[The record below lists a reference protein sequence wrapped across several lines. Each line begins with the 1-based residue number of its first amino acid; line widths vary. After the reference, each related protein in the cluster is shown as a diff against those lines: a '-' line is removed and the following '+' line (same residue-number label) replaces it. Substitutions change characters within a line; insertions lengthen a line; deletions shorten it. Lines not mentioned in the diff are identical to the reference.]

1 MELVFV
7 SGNKHKL
14 EEARLILPEI
24 KIVSLEELDFHED
37 IPETADSL
45 KGNALIKARCIYE
58 RFGLSCFSDDTGLE
72 IDALM
77 GAPGVYSARYAGP
90 NASFKENVDKVLE
103 EMGSAENRSARFRT
117 SVALILNGQESVF
130 EGAVEGSIT
139 RQEYGNEG
147 FGYDS
152 IFKPTG
158 DSRTFAQ
165 MNLSDKNTFS
175 HRARAMQKLCDFLV
189 AIER

>member
-24 KIVSLEELDFHED
+24 KIVSIDELGFHEE
-37 IPETADSL
+37 IQETATTL
-45 KGNALIKARCIYE
+45 EGNALIKARCIFE
-58 RFGLSCFSDDTGLE
+58 RYGLNCFSDDTGLE
-72 IDALM
+72 IDALK
-77 GAPGVYSARYAGP
+77 GAPGVYSARFAGP
-90 NASFKENVDKVLE
+90 NASFKENVEKVLE

-117 SVALILNGQESVF
+117 SVALILNGQEQAF

-139 RQEYGNEG
+139 RQEYGQEG

-152 IFKPTG
+152 IFKPIG

-175 HRARAMQKLCDFLV
+175 HRARAMQKLRDFLMAV
-189 AIER
+189 EQ